1 MTFKDILNEM
11 QDLYDKKNH
20 DYGDSFSTSY
30 RLFGLVA
37 PLVRMNDKMN
47 RLNKLYQSDSRVTDE
62 SIRDTLIDLANYA
75 VMTVVELDKRDM
87 TVEQLQDRIHQTV
100 SRVHDTIA
108 KMKEYGP
115 GPDPVGPAGKPGP
128 TGGHIKAETIKP
140 LSSEDWKII
149 TAHLPQLGGGKFAD
163 GGDKHENDTETD

>member
-1 MTFKDILNEM
+1 MTEFKDILAEM

-75 VMTVVELDKRDM
+75 VMTILELDKHTAKPM
-87 TVEQLQDRIHQTV
+87 TKERFEQWV
-100 SRVHDTIA
+100 
-108 KMKEYGP
+108 KEYGP
-115 GPDPVGPAGKPGP
+115 GPDTKGP
-128 TGGHIKAETIKP
+128 TGVSAKSIPTTKP
-140 LSSEDWKII
+140 LTDYLSRDEWRII
-149 TAHLPQLGGGKFAD
+149 TAHLPKIGGE
-163 GGDKHENDTETD
+163 KHENDKKTS